1 MTHFHDARVREALI
15 QIAPREKDTINATKY
30 GEITGS

>member
-1 MTHFHDARVREALI
+1 MTHFHNADIRKALLEF
-15 QIAPREKDTINATKY
+15 APQEEETINATKY

>member
-1 MTHFHDARVREALI
+1 MTHFHDANIREALLDF
-15 QIAPREKDTINATKY
+15 APQEKETINATKY